1 MEGINST
8 LLMYTYYS
16 YTLKGTDTYP
26 L

>member
-1 MEGINST
+1 MEVINST